1 MLKPSMFK
9 HPLTWFI
16 ASLIMISVTLLPAA
30 SVLAAAMDSSQL
42 SLLAKAGEQREIVIT
57 LANKFTVSKDQLA
70 NFLERWDEIGKYM
83 RKQPGFVSAELQKDI
98 LNTKEWTMSEQWRSL
113 DDYKHAVSTQEFQAI
128 LQDFPAKATWFAKDL
143 FPSR

>member
-57 LANKFTVSKDQLA
+57 LANKFTVSKGSTSQL
-70 NFLERWDEIGKYM
+70 FGTLG
-83 RKQPGFVSAELQKDI
+83 
-98 LNTKEWTMSEQWRSL
+98 
-113 DDYKHAVSTQEFQAI
+113 
-128 LQDFPAKATWFAKDL
+128 
-143 FPSR
+143 